1 MLFVFIV
8 GAVVLEWKAER
19 EREREREFNG
29 RENKREWRQ
38 MRTKEEGE

>member
-19 EREREREFNG
+19 ERERERENLMDVRI
-29 RENKREWRQ
+29 RESGGK
-38 MRTKEEGE
+38 